1 MKKFSVFLSVLIF
14 LTSASFAQSSA
25 QEVALDFPNFSEIN
39 SNIKEGTKK
48 HFENTKVR
56 LKNAKNAVQEKGS
69 ELKDKGAQKIE
80 QTKENINT
88 AILKTG
94 KPTDQNLSE
103 LSRKQKKEVLSN
115 YQYKGY
121 YGTLPNIERE
131 FEYLKQGN
139 KKTSLDGKYKDTL
152 IDEMN
157 LQKSPLQDDL
167 FLDVILKKEKDTKYT
182 KDVLRFIPIFEKF
195 KTCISENCSIQKFN
209 ANVNVIDL
217 YARRLEK
224 DYGYAPESASESY
237 YLIRNVAYLSKL
249 QGNLKYEANFYSKY
263 MPLQGSIYSKENIEK
278 KDMELLLEL
287 DKTIFALRQIQ

>member
-1 MKKFSVFLSVLIF
+1 MKKIFILIVTVFFCSSQFSLAEGLEIDV
-14 LTSASFAQSSA
+14 
-25 QEVALDFPNFSEIN
+25 PNFNPSEFTNN
-39 SNIKEGTKK
+39 SKTKIQS
-48 HFENTKVR
+48 
-56 LKNAKNAVQEKGS
+56 AKEKGM
-69 ELKDKGAQKIE
+69 EKLKE
-80 QTKENINT
+80 TRENINT

-94 KPTDQNLSE
+94 KPTDQNPSNLTKKQRKE
-103 LSRKQKKEVLSN
+103 LISK
-115 YQYKGY
+115 YQNQGY

-131 FEYLKQGN
+131 FDYLKQIN

-157 LQKSPLQDDL
+157 LQKSPVQDDL

-182 KDVLRFIPIFEKF
+182 KDVLRFIPIFERF
-195 KTCISENCSIQKFN
+195 KTCISEQCGIQKFN
-209 ANVNVIDL
+209 ANVNLIDL

-224 DYGYAPESASESY
+224 DHGYSPESSSESF
-237 YLIRNVAYLSKL
+237 YLIRNIAYLSKL

-287 DKTIFALRQIQ
+287 DKTIFALKQLQ

>member
-1 MKKFSVFLSVLIF
+1 MKNFTVILSILIF
-14 LTSASFAQSSA
+14 FFNMQISSA
-25 QEVALDFPNFSEIN
+25 EEVALDLPNFSEIN
-39 SNIKEGTKK
+39 ANFKEGAKK

-56 LKNAKNAVQEKGS
+56 FKNAKNTVQEKS
-69 ELKDKGAQKIE
+69 TELKDKSAQKLE
-80 QTKENINT
+80 QAKENVNT

-94 KPTDQNLSE
+94 KPTDQNLSSM
-103 LSRKQKKEVLSN
+103 SRKQKKETLSS
-115 YQYKGY
+115 YQNKGY

-131 FEYLKQGN
+131 FEYLKQEN

-195 KTCISENCSIQKFN
+195 RTCISENCNIQKFN
-209 ANVNVIDL
+209 ANVNLIDL

-224 DYGYAPESASESY
+224 DYGYSPESASESY